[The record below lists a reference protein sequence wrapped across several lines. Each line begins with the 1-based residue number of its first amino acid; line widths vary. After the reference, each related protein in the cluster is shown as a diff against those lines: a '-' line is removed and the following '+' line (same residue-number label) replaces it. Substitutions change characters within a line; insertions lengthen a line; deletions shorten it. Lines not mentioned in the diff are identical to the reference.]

1 MYMKLNDVII
11 KDNSLYIPMDESNRD
26 YQEYLKWQEKNPP
39 IEEYVL
45 TIPPKTVFTS
55 LEFRDLFTIN
65 EQLSIR
71 ESQLVDMEVGLV
83 YDMMLSA
90 QSIDISDPRTV
101 QGMDLLVSKG
111 LLTNQR
117 RNEILLE
124 VPDNAK

>member
-1 MYMKLNDVII
+1 MYI
-11 KDNSLYIPMDESNRD
+11 KRDGMIVKDDHLFIPMDIGNRH
-26 YQEYLKWQEKNPP
+26 YKEYLEWQEKNPP

-45 TIPPKTVFTS
+45 PVPPKTVFTS

-90 QSIDISDPRTV
+90 QNIDISDPRTV

-111 LLTNQR
+111 LITNQR
-117 RNEILLE
+117 RNEILQE
-124 VPDNAK
+124 VV

>member
-1 MYMKLNDVII
+1 MYIKRDGMII
-11 KDNSLYIPMDESNRD
+11 KDDYLYIPMDENNRQ
-26 YQEYLKWQEKNPP
+26 YQEYLEWQSKNPP

-65 EQLSIR
+65 EQLAIR
-71 ESQLVDMEVGLV
+71 ESQLTDMEVGLV

-101 QGMDLLVSKG
+101 QGMDLSVSKG
-111 LLTNQR
+111 LITNER
-117 RNEILLE
+117 RGEILQE
-124 VPDNAK
+124 VA

>member
-1 MYMKLNDVII
+1 MYI
-11 KDNSLYIPMDESNRD
+11 KRDGMIVKDDQLFIPMDAGNRD
-26 YQEYLKWQEKNPP
+26 YKEYLKWQENNPP

-45 TIPPKTVFTS
+45 PVPPKTVFTS

-71 ESQLVDMEVGLV
+71 EAQLVDMEVGLV

-90 QSIDISDPRTV
+90 QNIDISDPRTI

-111 LLTNQR
+111 LITNER
-117 RNEILLE
+117 RNEILQE
-124 VPDNAK
+124 VV

>member
-1 MYMKLNDVII
+1 MYIKRDGMII
-11 KDNSLYIPMDESNRD
+11 KDDYLYIPMDENNRH
-26 YQEYLKWQEKNPP
+26 YQEYLEWQSKNPP

-65 EQLSIR
+65 EQLAIR
-71 ESQLVDMEVGLV
+71 ESQLTDMEVGLV

-111 LLTNQR
+111 LITNER
-117 RNEILLE
+117 RDEILQE
-124 VPDNAK
+124 VV

>member
-1 MYMKLNDVII
+1 MYIKRDGMII
-11 KDNSLYIPMDESNRD
+11 KDDYLYIPMDENNRH
-26 YQEYLKWQEKNPP
+26 YQEYLEWQSKNPP

-65 EQLSIR
+65 EQLAIR
-71 ESQLVDMEVGLV
+71 ESQLTDMEVGLV

-101 QGMDLLVSKG
+101 QGMDLLVAKG
-111 LLTNQR
+111 LITNER
-117 RNEILLE
+117 RDEILQE
-124 VPDNAK
+124 VV

>member
-1 MYMKLNDVII
+1 MYIKRDGVII
-11 KDNSLYIPMDESNRD
+11 KDDHLFIPLDIENRD
-26 YQEYLKWQEKNPP
+26 YKEYLEWQEKNPP

-45 TIPPKTVFTS
+45 PVPSKTVFTS

-71 ESQLVDMEVGLV
+71 ESQLVDMGVGLV

-90 QSIDISDPRTV
+90 QSIDISNPRTI
-101 QGMDLLVSKG
+101 QGMDLLVAKG

-117 RNEILLE
+117 RNEILQE
-124 VPDNAK
+124 VV

>member
-1 MYMKLNDVII
+1 MYIKRDGMII
-11 KDNSLYIPMDESNRD
+11 KDDHLFIPMDTGNRD
-26 YQEYLKWQEKNPP
+26 YKEYLEWQSKNPP

-65 EQLSIR
+65 EQLAIR
-71 ESQLVDMEVGLV
+71 ESQLTDMEVGLV

-90 QSIDISDPRTV
+90 QNIDISDPRTV

-117 RNEILLE
+117 RGEILQE
-124 VPDNAK
+124 VV

>member
-1 MYMKLNDVII
+1 MYI
-11 KDNSLYIPMDESNRD
+11 KRDGMIVKDDQLFIPMDIGNKD
-26 YQEYLKWQEKNPP
+26 YKEYLKWQENNPP
-39 IEEYVL
+39 IEEYVEPV
-45 TIPPKTVFTS
+45 TPKTVFTS
-55 LEFRDLFTIN
+55 LKFRDLFTIN

-111 LLTNQR
+111 LITNER
-117 RNEILLE
+117 RGEILQE
-124 VPDNAK
+124 VA

>member
-1 MYMKLNDVII
+1 MYI
-11 KDNSLYIPMDESNRD
+11 KRDGMIVKGDQLFIPMDTGNKD
-26 YQEYLKWQEKNPP
+26 YREYLEWQENNPP

-45 TIPPKTVFTS
+45 PAPLKTVFTS

-90 QSIDISDPRTV
+90 QNIDISDPRTI
-101 QGMDLLVSKG
+101 QGMDLLVSKE
-111 LLTNQR
+111 LITNER
-117 RNEILLE
+117 RNEILQE
-124 VPDNAK
+124 VV

>member
-71 ESQLVDMEVGLV
+71 ESQLIDTEVGLV

-90 QSIDISDPRTV
+90 QSIDISDQRTI
-101 QGMDLLVSKG
+101 QGMDLLVAKG

-117 RNEILLE
+117 RNEILQE
-124 VPDNAK
+124 VV

>member
-1 MYMKLNDVII
+1 MYTTLNSIII
-11 KDNSLYIPMDESNRD
+11 KDNTLYIPMDENNRH
-26 YQEYLKWQEKNPP
+26 YQEYLEWQENNPP

-45 TIPPKTVFTS
+45 TTPPKTVFTS

-65 EQLSIR
+65 EQLAIR

-90 QSIDISDPRTV
+90 QNIDISDPRTI
-101 QGMDLLVSKG
+101 QGMDLLVTKG

-117 RNEILLE
+117 RNEILQE
-124 VPDNAK
+124 VV

>member
-1 MYMKLNDVII
+1 MYIKRDGMII
-11 KDNSLYIPMDESNRD
+11 KDDYLYIPMDENNRH
-26 YQEYLKWQEKNPP
+26 YQEYLERQSKNPP

-65 EQLSIR
+65 EQLAIR
-71 ESQLVDMEVGLV
+71 ESQLTDMEVGLV

-111 LLTNQR
+111 LITNER
-117 RNEILLE
+117 RDEILQE
-124 VPDNAK
+124 VV

>member
-1 MYMKLNDVII
+1 MYKLFNGMVLKGDNMSIPI
-11 KDNSLYIPMDESNRD
+11 DADNSD

-45 TIPPKTVFTS
+45 PIPPKTVFTS

-90 QSIDISDPRTV
+90 QNIDISDLRTV

>member
-39 IEEYVL
+39 IEEYVETL
-45 TIPPKTVFTS
+45 PQKTVFTS

-71 ESQLVDMEVGLV
+71 EAQLVDMEVGF
-83 YDMMLSA
+83 
-90 QSIDISDPRTV
+90 
-101 QGMDLLVSKG
+101 VS
-111 LLTNQR
+111 N
-117 RNEILLE
+117 
-124 VPDNAK
+124 

>member
-1 MYMKLNDVII
+1 MYIKRDGMIV
-11 KDNSLYIPMDESNRD
+11 KDNHLFIPMDIGNED
-26 YQEYLKWQEKNPP
+26 YKEYLKWQENNPP
-39 IEEYVL
+39 IEEYVEPV
-45 TIPPKTVFTS
+45 TPKTVFTS
-55 LEFRDLFTIN
+55 LKFRDLFTIN

-111 LLTNQR
+111 LITNER
-117 RNEILLE
+117 RDE
-124 VPDNAK
+124 VLQEVV

>member
-101 QGMDLLVSKG
+101 QGMDLLVAKG

-117 RNEILLE
+117 RNEILQE
-124 VPDNAK
+124 VV

>member
-45 TIPPKTVFTS
+45 PVPPKTVFTS

-65 EQLSIR
+65 EQLAIR
-71 ESQLVDMEVGLV
+71 ESQLTDMEVGLV

-90 QSIDISDPRTV
+90 QNIDISDPRTI
-101 QGMDLLVSKG
+101 QGMDLLVAKG

-117 RNEILLE
+117 RNEILQE
-124 VPDNAK
+124 VV

>member
-1 MYMKLNDVII
+1 MII
-11 KDNSLYIPMDESNRD
+11 KDDHLFIPMDTGNRD
-26 YQEYLKWQEKNPP
+26 YKEYLEWQSKNPP

-71 ESQLVDMEVGLV
+71 EAQLVDMEVGLV

-90 QSIDISDPRTV
+90 QNIDISDPRTI

-111 LLTNQR
+111 LITNER
-117 RNEILLE
+117 RDEILQE
-124 VPDNAK
+124 VT

>member
-1 MYMKLNDVII
+1 MYI
-11 KDNSLYIPMDESNRD
+11 KRDGMIVKDDYLFIPMDTGNRH
-26 YQEYLKWQEKNPP
+26 YKEYLEWQSKNPP

-45 TIPPKTVFTS
+45 TIPPKTVFTL

-90 QSIDISDPRTV
+90 QNIDISDPRTV
-101 QGMDLLVSKG
+101 QGMDLLVAKG
-111 LLTNQR
+111 LITNER
-117 RNEILLE
+117 RNEILQE
-124 VPDNAK
+124 VV